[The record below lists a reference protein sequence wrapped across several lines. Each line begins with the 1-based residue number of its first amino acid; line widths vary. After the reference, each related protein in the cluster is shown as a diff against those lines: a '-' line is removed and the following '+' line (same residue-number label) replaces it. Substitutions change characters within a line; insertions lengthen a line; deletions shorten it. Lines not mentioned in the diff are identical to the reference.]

1 MLNSKPSA
9 ILQEKH
15 VFIAKDEVCEG
26 HLPQMKSLDDVM
38 CTTQGACDGDF
49 GGPLICVEGDEPVLR
64 GIASFSPDCFK
75 KPTVWT
81 DVHAYLDWIADS
93 TKVRRSVL
101 IGQPIKTFIQQQAI
115 KDADT
120 RPQIIP
126 TTTDKPLTAA
136 VGDGLLPSD
145 AVCERSIDGQ
155 RIIGGTLTKVR
166 FQICALT
173 LIGPKF
179 HQSEALKS

>member
-15 VFIAKDEVCEG
+15 VFIAKDAVCES
-26 HLPQMKSLDDVM
+26 HLPQMKSLDDVL

-81 DVHAYLDWIADS
+81 DVHGYLDWIADS
-93 TKVRRSVL
+93 TKVRRPL
-101 IGQPIKTFIQQQAI
+101 I
-115 KDADT
+115 
-120 RPQIIP
+120 
-126 TTTDKPLTAA
+126 
-136 VGDGLLPSD
+136 
-145 AVCERSIDGQ
+145 CQ
-155 RIIGGTLTKVR
+155 RI
-166 FQICALT
+166 
-173 LIGPKF
+173 
-179 HQSEALKS
+179 

>member
-1 MLNSKPSA
+1 
-9 ILQEKH
+9 
-15 VFIAKDEVCEG
+15 
-26 HLPQMKSLDDVM
+26 MKSLDDVM

-64 GIASFSPDCFK
+64 GIASFTPDCFK

-81 DVHAYLDWIADS
+81 DVHGYLDWIAES
-93 TKVRRSVL
+93 TRVRTPF
-101 IGQPIKTFIQQQAI
+101 IGQPIKCFQAQAI
-115 KDADT
+115 QDADT

-136 VGDGLLPSD
+136 VGEGLLPSD

-155 RIIGGTLTKVR
+155 RIIGGTLTKAR
-166 FQICALT
+166 FQISV
-173 LIGPKF
+173 LIPIGQNV
-179 HQSEALKS
+179 HQSEAI